1 MKKAEFIR
9 ALRMELDF
17 LSKPDREDVIKYYD
31 ELVQDAVD
39 NGKDEEAFIAGLGSV
54 QEIAKNVKQDH
65 SFLDS
70 IKNIKISSSAKE
82 VIGITAK
89 VLGYF
94 LFVVLTIVLFS
105 IAISFSISGTAT
117 IVLSIINIILHLNA
131 EALVT
136 ITRVGQIIFGSG
148 LLIIGIWLFLFY
160 AKHAKKLLDKLFN
173 KLQEVFKDKE
183 GTANV

>member
-17 LSKPDREDVIKYYD
+17 LSKADREDVIKYYD
-31 ELVQDAVD
+31 ELVTDAVD
-39 NGKDEEAFIAGLGSV
+39 NGKDEAMFIAGLGSV
-54 QEIAKNVKQDH
+54 VEIARNVKQDH

-70 IKNIKISSSAKE
+70 IRNINFSSGAKE

-94 LFVVLTIVLFS
+94 LFVILTIVLIS
-105 IAISFSISGTAT
+105 VGISFVLSGTTT
-117 IVLSIINIILHLNA
+117 IILSIISIVVHLDA
-131 EALVT
+131 EVMVT
-136 ITRVGQIIFGSG
+136 ITKVGQIIFGSG
-148 LLIIGIWLFLFY
+148 LTIIGIWLFIWY
-160 AKHAKKLLDKLFN
+160 AKYAKKFLDKIFN

-183 GTANV
+183 GTAHV